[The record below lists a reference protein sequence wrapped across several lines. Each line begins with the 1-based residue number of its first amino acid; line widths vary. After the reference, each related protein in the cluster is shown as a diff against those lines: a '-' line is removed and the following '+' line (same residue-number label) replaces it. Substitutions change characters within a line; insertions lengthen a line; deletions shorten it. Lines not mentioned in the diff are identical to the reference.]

1 MSDHT
6 RDNTEGRD
14 AQSRLTRRDFVS
26 MSMAASVVAAAGTA
40 DAQTSKVVET
50 EVTIKTPD
58 GTCDAFFAH
67 PASGKHAAVI
77 IWADAFGLR
86 PALKDMARRLAA
98 SGYAV
103 LAPNPFYRVTK
114 APGIDS
120 TNFSFSNQADR
131 AKLGTLM
138 GSVTAAGAA
147 EKDATAFVAFLD
159 TQASVD
165 PKKKM
170 GVQGYC
176 MGGPLTVRTAAHLP
190 SRVGAGASFHGGG
203 LVTNQPSSPHLLAT
217 KIKGRMYIGIAGND
231 DAQQPEAKTVL
242 KDAFA
247 AAKVPAEIEVYA
259 SAHGWCMVDMP
270 AEKDKPIYNKP
281 DAEKAWAKL
290 EALYKTALV

>member
-1 MSDHT
+1 MSDNKRDEAHT
-6 RDNTEGRD
+6 QGEQGG
-14 AQSRLTRRDFVS
+14 LTRRDFVS
-26 MSMAASVVAAAGTA
+26 MSIATGVVVAAGA
-40 DAQTSKVVET
+40 AQAAET
-50 EVTIKTPD
+50 TVTEENVTIKTAD
-58 GTCDAFFAH
+58 GECDAFFAH

-86 PALKDMARRLAA
+86 PALKEMAKRLAA

-103 LAPNPFYRVTK
+103 LAPNPFYRVTR
-114 APGIDS
+114 APGID
-120 TNFSFSNQADR
+120 TANFSFTNQADR

-147 EKDATAFVAFLD
+147 ERDADAFVAFLD
-159 TQASVD
+159 KQASVD
-165 PKKKM
+165 PRKKM

-190 SRVGAGASFHGGG
+190 TRIGAGASFHGGG
-203 LVTNQPSSPHLLAT
+203 LVTKEATSPHLLAT
-217 KIKGRMYIGIAGND
+217 RIRGRMYFGIAAND
-231 DAQQPEAKTVL
+231 DAQQPDAKTVL
-242 KDAFA
+242 KDTFA

-259 SAHGWCMVDMP
+259 SQHGWCMVDMP

-281 DAEKAWAKL
+281 DAERAWAKL